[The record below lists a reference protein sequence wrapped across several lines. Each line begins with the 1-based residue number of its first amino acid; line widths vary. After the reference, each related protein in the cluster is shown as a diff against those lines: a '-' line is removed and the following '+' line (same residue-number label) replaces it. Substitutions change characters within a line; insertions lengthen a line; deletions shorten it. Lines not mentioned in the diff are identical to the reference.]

1 MSAHYLSTSLPNNR
15 GGFALTRLGAAVGR
29 GGARTLV
36 AVYDGGMV
44 ARWRVSIGAICAS
57 AVPGAVGCADSDTG
71 RDWQG
76 GVRGTLGAVDDA
88 AGFARADRAIAL
100 SFPQDHGPH
109 PAFRSEWWYLTAVLA
124 TARGRE
130 FGVQFTVFRRGL
142 QPMGDAAPATAGAAA
157 WRSGQVYMAHFA
169 LSDLQERRHF
179 EDERLARGH
188 PALAGAVAA
197 PFETYVE
204 GWRLASVA
212 PAAPAPVP
220 ARAFWPLAL
229 RGESR
234 EFAVDLTLTGG
245 KPIVAQGDGGLSRK
259 GPNNASYYYSIP
271 RVRAL
276 GSVVVD
282 GERHQVAGNAWM
294 DREWSTSVLAP
305 EYAGW
310 DWFALHLDDGRDLM
324 VYRMRRSDGRA
335 SGYDSGVLVDA
346 DGTARA
352 LSAADFSL
360 TPQAFWRQWPVAWRL
375 ALRGEDAPW
384 TVEAAFE
391 DQVMTTSITYWEGVA
406 HARAST
412 GERVG
417 SGYMELT
424 GY

>member
-1 MSAHYLSTSLPNNR
+1 
-15 GGFALTRLGAAVGR
+15 
-29 GGARTLV
+29 
-36 AVYDGGMV
+36 MV

-57 AVPGAVGCADSDTG
+57 AVPGAVVVPTPIQVAIGKAGS
-71 RDWQG
+71 G
-76 GVRGTLGAVDDA
+76 GLLARWTTPPASRGPIAPSRFLFLKTTVR
-88 AGFARADRAIAL
+88 I
-100 SFPQDHGPH
+100 

-124 TARGRE
+124 TAEGRE

-142 QPMGDAAPATAGAAA
+142 QPMDDAASAATGAAA
-157 WRSGQVYMAHFA
+157 WRGGQVYMAHFA

-197 PFETYVE
+197 PFEAYVE

-212 PAAPAPVP
+212 PAAPAPAP
-220 ARAFWPLAL
+220 AFWPLAL

-294 DREWSTSVLAP
+294 DREWST
-305 EYAGW
+305 E
-310 DWFALHLDDGRDLM
+310 
-324 VYRMRRSDGRA
+324 RA
-335 SGYDSGVLVDA
+335 RPGV
-346 DGTARA
+346 R
-352 LSAADFSL
+352 
-360 TPQAFWRQWPVAWRL
+360 
-375 ALRGEDAPW
+375 
-384 TVEAAFE
+384 
-391 DQVMTTSITYWEGVA
+391 
-406 HARAST
+406 
-412 GERVG
+412 RVG
-417 SGYMELT
+417 LVRVAPGRWPRPNGLPHAAL
-424 GY
+424 